1 MVKEEVKKEKMNKRV
16 VIIGIGVVLV
26 ATLLL
31 LPFPEK
37 KMNEVVEV
45 QLGQPIVI
53 GPAEK
58 EIQLL
63 DRLPY
68 DKANIVEI
76 DIDENQRSILLWQYC
91 VPEISREL
99 RETKDFKEGRIRLFT
114 DSPMYINY
122 VNITEAKSFVTIGY
136 QKCWF
141 EKSDNLTHQLYGSTY
156 HDEGETKSYDSLNL
170 EITWESTQ
178 IRKINNESVI
188 TIKLSI
194 TQV

>member
-1 MVKEEVKKEKMNKRV
+1 VLAIVVVAIALLMNQ
-16 VIIGIGVVLV
+16 
-26 ATLLL
+26 
-31 LPFPEK
+31 
-37 KMNEVVEV
+37 MNQSNTIEV

-68 DKANIVEI
+68 EKVKIEEI
-76 DIDENQRSILLWQYC
+76 DIKENQRSILLWQYC
-91 VPEISREL
+91 VPEISKDL
-99 RETKDFKEGRIRLFT
+99 RETKDFKEGRIRVFT
-114 DSPMYINY
+114 DSPMYMNY
-122 VNITEAKSFVTIGY
+122 VNITEVKSFVTIGY

-156 HDEGETKSYDSLNL
+156 HAEGETKSYDSLNL

-188 TIKLSI
+188 TIKLRI